1 MIQGCAYVSLLV
13 DFERFSQGFS
23 LIPVI
28 CELKVHHFR
37 HIGLSDP
44 SANFVAY
51 NADLAAKDDALQ
63 MPKSAMARFADVL
76 RPS

>member
-1 MIQGCAYVSLLV
+1 MPSDVNRSTHMIQGRAYVSLLV
-13 DFERFSQGFS
+13 DFERFS

-37 HIGLSDP
+37 HFGDP

-51 NADLAAKDDALQ
+51 NADLAAKDDASQ
-63 MPKSAMARFADVL
+63 MPKVGNGTVC
-76 RPS
+76 